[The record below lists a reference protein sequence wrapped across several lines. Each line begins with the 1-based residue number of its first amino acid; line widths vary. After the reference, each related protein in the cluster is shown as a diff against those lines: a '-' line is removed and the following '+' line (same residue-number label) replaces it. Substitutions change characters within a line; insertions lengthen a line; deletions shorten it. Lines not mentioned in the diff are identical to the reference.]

1 MWKVSGLMAIRET
14 KVFVA
19 APTFMSVLHTTM
31 CEHLKKLLN
40 PKEIVIRS
48 VTGEPDEQ
56 KQRLEQ
62 ALGQIQPTALI
73 AMDICPDPA
82 TIAAYKAANVP
93 IVLLNEEAPGLSTI
107 TVDNIMGG
115 RLAGEYLIAN
125 GRKNIAIVSGRTK
138 VEGGLNA
145 EQRLNGFL
153 QAMSAAGLLV
163 PQGGKI
169 EVIQYTREDG
179 IEVMPRLLEIGVDA
193 IFCAACDNPA
203 IGLLSVARERGVRI
217 PDTLAIIGFDDLFIA
232 QVSTPKLTTVR
243 QPLKEMADAVYK
255 LAVTQR
261 IEILLKPQKIVF
273 KPEIV
278 VRQSA

>member
-1 MWKVSGLMAIRET
+1 MANQNT

-19 APTFMSVLHTTM
+19 APTFMSVLHTAL
-31 CEHLKKLLN
+31 CEHLKKLLG

-56 KQRLEQ
+56 KLRLEQ
-62 ALGQIQPTALI
+62 ALGQIQPSALI
-73 AMDICPDPA
+73 AMDIRPDQG
-82 TIAAYKAANVP
+82 TIAAYRAANIP
-93 IVLLNEEAPGLSTI
+93 IILLNEETLGLSTI
-107 TVDNIMGG
+107 SVDNIMGG
-115 RLAGEYLIAN
+115 RLAGEYLVSN
-125 GRKNIAIVSGRTK
+125 GRKKIAIVSGRTK
-138 VEGGLNA
+138 IEGGLNA

-153 QAMSAAGLLV
+153 QAMSAAGLSV

-169 EVIQYTREDG
+169 EVAQYTREDG
-179 IEVMPRLLEIGVDA
+179 IEVMPKLLEIGVDA
-193 IFCAACDNPA
+193 IFCAAGDNTA

-217 PDTLAIIGFDDLFIA
+217 PETVAIMGFDDLFIA

-243 QPLKEMADAVYK
+243 QPLKEMADAAYK
-255 LAVTQR
+255 LAVTQK
-261 IEILLKPQKIVF
+261 IETLLKPQKIVF

>member
-1 MWKVSGLMAIRET
+1 MAIRET

-19 APTFMSVLHTTM
+19 APTFMSVLHTAM
-31 CEHLKKLLN
+31 CEHLKKLLS

-73 AMDICPDPA
+73 AMDIHPDPA
-82 TIAAYKAANVP
+82 TIAAYKAANIP
-93 IVLLNEEAPGLSTI
+93 IILIDEDAPGLSTI
-107 TVDNIMGG
+107 AVDNIMGG
-115 RLAGEYLIAN
+115 RLACEYLIAN
-125 GRKNIAIVSGRTK
+125 GRKKIAIVSGQTK
-138 VEGGLNA
+138 LEGGLNA

-153 QAMSAAGLLV
+153 QAMSAAGLSV
-163 PQGGKI
+163 PQGGNI
-169 EVIQYTREDG
+169 EVTHYTREDG
-179 IEVMPRLLEIGVDA
+179 IEVMPKLLEIGVDA
-193 IFCAACDNPA
+193 VFSAAGDNTA
-203 IGLLSVARERGVRI
+203 IGMLSVARERGIRI
-217 PDTLAIIGFDDLFIA
+217 PETVAIIGFDDLFIA

-243 QPLKEMADAVYK
+243 QPLKEMADAAYK
-255 LAVTQR
+255 MAVTQR
-261 IEILLKPQKIVF
+261 IEILLKPQKILF